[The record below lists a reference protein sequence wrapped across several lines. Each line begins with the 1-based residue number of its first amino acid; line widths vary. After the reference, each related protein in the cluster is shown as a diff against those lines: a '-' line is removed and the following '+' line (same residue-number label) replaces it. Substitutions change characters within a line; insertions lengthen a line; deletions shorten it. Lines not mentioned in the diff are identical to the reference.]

1 MPDQTPSLDAN
12 QVSDS
17 RRDPSKREGSPQAHR
32 LFEKGVHLTAVALVQ
47 RPAMD
52 LYTAWR
58 EIQHLPRF
66 IDDLVRVEQIDAK
79 TSRWTAEAAFN
90 GTTTLQWTAEV
101 INDRPGEVL
110 AWQTVAGSEV
120 EMAGSVRF
128 RELPHRR
135 GSEVR
140 VTLEYVP
147 PIGPIADAIAK
158 VFTGDARS
166 RVRGALHRFRQV
178 METGE
183 VAIAQGQP
191 AGKSRWRTDRPGEG
205 TRKTDEDVRD
215 IADATPGRLAEGSAR
230 ASSPST
236 PAQSAEGQVRS

>member
-1 MPDQTPSLDAN
+1 MPDQTPTTNSN
-12 QVSDS
+12 QVPEAG
-17 RRDPSKREGSPQAHR
+17 RDPSKREGSAQARR
-32 LFEKGVHLTAVALVQ
+32 LFEKGVHLTAVTLVQ

-58 EIQHLPRF
+58 EIEHLPRF

-90 GTTTLQWTAEV
+90 GTTTLQWIAEV

-120 EMAGSVRF
+120 ELAGSVRF
-128 RELPHRR
+128 RELPHKR

-147 PIGPIADAIAK
+147 PIGTIADAIAK

-183 VAIAQGQP
+183 IATAQGQP

-205 TRKTDEDVRD
+205 IRKTDADVRD
-215 IADATPGRLAEGSAR
+215 IADATPGRFAEGSPPGGEPPILA
-230 ASSPST
+230 PT
-236 PAQSAEGQVRS
+236 AEGQVYS